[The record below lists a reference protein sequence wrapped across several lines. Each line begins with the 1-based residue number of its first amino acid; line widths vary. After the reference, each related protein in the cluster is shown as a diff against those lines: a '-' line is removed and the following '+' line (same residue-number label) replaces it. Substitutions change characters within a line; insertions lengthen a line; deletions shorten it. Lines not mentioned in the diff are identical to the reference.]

1 VGLRPHSLI
10 KGKNM
15 SSDQKF
21 TTLTADGQVKTAS
34 GGSTNI
40 GPARVTYIQASGIT
54 NLKLYDAATA
64 SGDIVFEAT
73 FGSEGLDI
81 YVPGNGIRFQN
92 TIFADITGSGSVT
105 LGYTG

>member
-1 VGLRPHSLI
+1 
-10 KGKNM
+10 M

-21 TTLTADGQVKTAS
+21 TTLTADGQVKTVS

-54 NLKLYDAATA
+54 NLKLYDAASA
-64 SGDIVFEAT
+64 SGAIVFEAT

-81 YVPGNGIRFQN
+81 YVPGDGIRFQT
-92 TIFADITGSGSVT
+92 TIFADVTGTGSVT